1 MMSSVHHHIAGEKN
15 LILIG
20 SLTEERLEI
29 QENNIDYLHLQELAE
44 MLKLWLILNLM
55 ANRAIAVI
63 AVTSEIVVAR
73 TVRQPRTNRS
83 T

>member
-1 MMSSVHHHIAGEKN
+1 MMLSSHHHIAREKS

-20 SLTEERLEI
+20 ILTEKGLKI
-29 QENNIDYLHLQELAE
+29 QENNMYYLHLQELAK
-44 MLKLWLILNLM
+44 MLKLWLMLNLV

-63 AVTSEIVVAR
+63 AITSEIAITR
-73 TVRQPRTNRS
+73 TVSQPRTNRS